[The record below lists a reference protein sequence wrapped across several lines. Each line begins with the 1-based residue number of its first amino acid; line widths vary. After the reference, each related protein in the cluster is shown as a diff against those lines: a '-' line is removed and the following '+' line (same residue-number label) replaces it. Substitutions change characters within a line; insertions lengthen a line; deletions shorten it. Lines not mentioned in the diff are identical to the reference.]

1 MVKNQDNDLQT
12 LRMQF
17 VKCDK
22 INKIANAVMDR
33 GCQEI
38 GEEIEVFELRLL
50 KYALYL
56 CFSAC
61 AGLYDKYKLKPR
73 D

>member
-1 MVKNQDNDLQT
+1 MTITMHIVINQYGHFHFT
-12 LRMQF
+12 
-17 VKCDK
+17 DK
-22 INKIANAVMDR
+22 INKNANAVMDR

-38 GEEIEVFELRLL
+38 GEEIEVFELSLL

-56 CFSAC
+56 YFSAC
-61 AGLYDKYKLKPR
+61 AGLYDKDKLKPR